1 MQKAHSIGAEH
12 DVRSACGIQ
21 DVAGG
26 TVVTRAT
33 FVRYAIQMRAT
44 AELHQAILLQI
55 HRVQCGELPASGTSA
70 RLGYSSG

>member
-1 MQKAHSIGAEH
+1 MQKAHAIGAEH

-21 DVAGG
+21 DVAGR

-33 FVRYAIQMRAT
+33 FIRYAIQMRAT
-44 AELHQAILLQI
+44 AELRQAILLQI